1 MDYTVHGPTLC
12 NTMDYTVHGILQAR
26 ILESFI
32 SEMND
37 TSISWHFDYSLNLWN
52 KLYMSIMYFTCYKL
66 LDSIVEN
73 IIGCIALLL
82 FRQVM
87 SNSFATPWTVACQAR
102 VHGLF
107 QSRILEW
114 IVVSFSRG
122 SSHPGIEPVTTA
134 LQSDSALLSHPG
146 SPDELLAYS

>member
-1 MDYTVHGPTLC
+1 
-12 NTMDYTVHGILQAR
+12 
-26 ILESFI
+26 
-32 SEMND
+32 
-37 TSISWHFDYSLNLWN
+37 
-52 KLYMSIMYFTCYKL
+52 MSIMYFTCYKL